1 MSEPVFNFPALIAG
15 LGLSCEGLSNRQK
28 VELLEYGLKQ
38 LPNPNTD
45 ELPLKHHLCNG
56 VYMRELH
63 IPAGTCLTGKI
74 HKTEHLNVIL
84 QGDISVMTEDG
95 IKRLQ
100 ASCII
105 PSLPGMKRAGFA
117 HADTI
122 WLTVHATD
130 KTDIA
135 EIEAELV
142 EDSDLSWISQLQLQG
157 AA

>member
-1 MSEPVFNFPALIAG
+1 MSELVFNFPALMAG
-15 LGLSCEGLSNRQK
+15 LGLPCENLSNRQK

-38 LPNPNTD
+38 FPNPNTD

-74 HKTEHLNVIL
+74 HKTAHLNVIL

-95 IKRLQ
+95 IKRIAGPCVIQ
-100 ASCII
+100 SQ
-105 PSLPGMKRAGFA
+105 PGLKRAGFA

-122 WLTVHATD
+122 WMTVHAID

-135 EIEAELV
+135 EIEDELV
-142 EDSDLSWISQLQLQG
+142 EDSDLSWISQLFIKG
-157 AA
+157 EA

>member
-1 MSEPVFNFPALIAG
+1 MTEPVFNFPDLIAD
-15 LGLSCEGLSNRQK
+15 LGLPCEGLSNRQK

-95 IKRLQ
+95 MKRLGPGVIQ
-100 ASCII
+100 SQ
-105 PSLPGMKRAGFA
+105 PGMKRAGFA

-122 WLTVHATD
+122 WMTVHATD

-142 EDSDLSWISQLQLQG
+142 EDSDLSWISQLFIKG
-157 AA
+157 VA